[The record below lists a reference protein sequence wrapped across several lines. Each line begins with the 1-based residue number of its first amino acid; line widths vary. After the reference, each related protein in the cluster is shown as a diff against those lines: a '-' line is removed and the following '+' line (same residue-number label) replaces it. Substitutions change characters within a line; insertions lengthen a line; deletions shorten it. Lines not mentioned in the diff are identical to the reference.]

1 MSKVKLTLVKG
12 ISKRSP
18 IQRATLVALGLGK
31 THSTVEKEINPAI
44 SGMINKVKHV
54 LKVENI

>member
-1 MSKVKLTLVKG
+1 MGKVKLTLVKG

-18 IQRATLVALGLGK
+18 AQRATLVALGLGK
-31 THSTVEKEINPAI
+31 THSSVEKDVNPAI
-44 SGMINKVKHV
+44 EGMINKVKHV

>member
-18 IQRATLVALGLGK
+18 SQRATLIALGLGK
-31 THSTVEKEINPAI
+31 THSTVEKERNAAI
-44 SGMINKVKHV
+44 DGMISKVAHV